1 MTSEQDTERRLSWG
15 PIAGALVIA
24 AVVGL
29 IVFLVGSKTDNSKGT
44 RTNSDGSLICPSSYL
59 RSGTDVVWVPG
70 KPSGFDGTKSLV
82 PNVTPTHISVC
93 VYSSSRADGPI
104 TLSHHTTLTSGL
116 DIATTYLSG
125 LPKTS
130 SELAVPNT
138 SGGKQTFYLL
148 GITFAAGDVWVAAP
162 GASGAS
168 NGTFATATPIAS
180 KVQATIKDRAWG

>member
-1 MTSEQDTERRLSWG
+1 MTSEQGTERGLSWG
-15 PIAGALVIA
+15 PFAGALVIA
-24 AVVGL
+24 AIVGL
-29 IVFLVGSKTDNSKGT
+29 IIFLVGSKTDNSRGT

-82 PNVTPTHISVC
+82 PNLTPTHISVC
-93 VYSSSRADGPI
+93 VYSTARADGPI

-116 DIATTYLSG
+116 DIATNYLSG
-125 LPKTS
+125 LKRTS
-130 SELAVPNT
+130 SGLAVPTT

-148 GITFAAGDVWVAAP
+148 GITFAKGDDWVAVP
-162 GASGAS
+162 GDSGAS
-168 NGTFATATPIAS
+168 NGRFATSTPIAA